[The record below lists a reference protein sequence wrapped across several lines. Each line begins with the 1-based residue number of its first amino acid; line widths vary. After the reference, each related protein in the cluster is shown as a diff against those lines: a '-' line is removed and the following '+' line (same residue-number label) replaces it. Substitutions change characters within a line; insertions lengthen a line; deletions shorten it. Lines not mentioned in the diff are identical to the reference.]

1 MSSRLCSAPGLRLGR
16 LTSNVRFHLRFLPGF
31 CALGVLPMNSFHG
44 WLSFGGFAAEKGLSC
59 GVSMGAWFARAHQ
72 ASAVHVLRRGHPGGN
87 AQRRGHGLST
97 GSKIE
102 SAKAHHCLISGDPKS
117 GLNLTRRSTRTQPL
131 PSAKLFRVCDSSS
144 LFVVRSA
151 AGPVNFHR

>member
-1 MSSRLCSAPGLRLGR
+1 
-16 LTSNVRFHLRFLPGF
+16 
-31 CALGVLPMNSFHG
+31 MNTFHG
-44 WLSFGGFAAEKGLSC
+44 WLFCGGFAAEKGLRR
-59 GVSMGAWFARAHQ
+59 GVSMGAWFVWAHQ
-72 ASAVHVLRRGHPGGN
+72 VSAVHVLRRGYPGGN
-87 AQRRGHGLST
+87 AQRGGFGLSI

-102 SAKAHHCLISGDPKS
+102 TAKARHCLISGHLKP

-131 PSAKLFRVCDSSS
+131 PSADLFCVCDFSS